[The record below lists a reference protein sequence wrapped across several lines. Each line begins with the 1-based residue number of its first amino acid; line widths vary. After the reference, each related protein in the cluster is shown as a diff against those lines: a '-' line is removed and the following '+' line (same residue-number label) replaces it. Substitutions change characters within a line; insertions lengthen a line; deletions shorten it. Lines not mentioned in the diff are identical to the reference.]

1 MEIIDN
7 KAINKYVRNLEGSY
21 EALLMN
27 YWLLIDSEKGG
38 GVTVCSCAPTSEPT
52 RLQQTT
58 LNPQSPVNNGQT
70 RWITEQNEQ
79 RRKWE
84 RDLWENGD

>member
-27 YWLLIDSEKGG
+27 YWLLIDSEKGRG
-38 GVTVCSCAPTSEPT
+38 HC
-52 RLQQTT
+52 L
-58 LNPQSPVNNGQT
+58 
-70 RWITEQNEQ
+70 
-79 RRKWE
+79 
-84 RDLWENGD
+84 